1 MKIIFNLTRKKT
13 SKACNK
19 SWLRINSLKDH
30 FNKLKAFQ
38 TKMKKLKKQAMKIKS
53 FNINL

>member
-1 MKIIFNLTRKKT
+1 MKIIINLTRKKT

-38 TKMKKLKKQAMKIKS
+38 KKMKKLKKQAMKIKS